1 MLKPGRSIAMVE
13 SSSEGT
19 GSPADR
25 RKAGR
30 RQLPFGR
37 GAILVTASS
46 SHVVAVVDLS
56 EGGAYV
62 ASRAA
67 VSPGEPITLKLL
79 LSPGGELALPAE
91 VVRVATRREGPDA
104 YPPGIAIRFRELD
117 AAVRARLALFVEE
130 GRRRSRLS

>member
-1 MLKPGRSIAMVE
+1 MLKRSRSIAMVE

-25 RKAGR
+25 RQAGR

-37 GAILVTASS
+37 GAVLVTATS

-62 ASRAA
+62 ACRTA
-67 VSPGEPITLKLL
+67 VVPGQAITLKLL
-79 LSPGGELALPAE
+79 LTLGGELALPAE
-91 VVRVATRREGPDA
+91 VVRVVTRREGPDA
-104 YPPGIAIRFRELD
+104 YPPGIAIRFRDLD
-117 AAVRARLALFVEE
+117 AGIRARLALFVEE
-130 GRRRSRLS
+130 GRRRNSLS